1 MEMLLLRACNISD
14 DDVRMRGDPLVIDG
28 SGPSHQQVVDS
39 NVATYGE
46 RERERNY
53 SVCERKRVAGRHGS

>member
-46 RERERNY
+46 REREREIIQC
-53 SVCERKRVAGRHGS
+53 V